1 VQHTKR
7 VFSHH
12 LNTRH
17 RLISLAVASACAGLV
32 APAHAQD
39 TGAANGIAAPTDQT
53 GSTPAQGVATNT
65 VVVTGIRASMQSTL
79 NLKKNSDG
87 IVDGIVAED
96 IGKFPDTNLA
106 ESLQRITGVSIDRQ
120 NGEGQKIT
128 VRGMGPDFNLV
139 LLNGRQMPTADLNDA
154 NGRSFS
160 FDNLASDA
168 ISQLQVYK
176 TSRAQDPSG
185 GIGATVN
192 IMTARPFDQK
202 GTVASVGVK
211 GVVDQSSQNLPDL
224 LKGKRVTPEVS
235 GIFSTV
241 SKDGMWGFGGNAS
254 YSKRDS
260 GLNRAQIA
268 NGWIGPYKGSD
279 VIDGS
284 TLPQPGAPVGSVTN
298 RPGPNDL
305 YERPQNFGYQV
316 NGLERERVNGQAVL
330 QFRPVKELTAT
341 LDYTF
346 AQNKLHTRR
355 AEMSVWFA
363 QTPTSTS
370 TWPGGS
376 NQAPLSYSEVYNSPQ
391 DISVISADF
400 ATKNTLNSVG
410 FNTVWKPQ
418 SGLRFTLDAHSS
430 SAESKADSPWGSS
443 NQLSNAS
450 FSRGRTSIDFTHEL
464 PILGIDGANVAAE
477 PIQATGSQFTNTYVK
492 STVKQLQ
499 LSGEWRVADASNL
512 NFGVG
517 YTDVKNRSTSSL
529 VQNNGWSGLT
539 SKNDYPASLFQKSD
553 TASYFDQFGGAG
565 AAGMFRDF
573 YTADFG
579 ALRAA
584 TAAAA
589 TKPGYVSNDGLKT
602 QASFLPNFATT
613 DSDQRLEEKT
623 TTAYVAL
630 SQDWD
635 LAIPVHTSVGLHFEK
650 TKVTSVAQ
658 VLPATGVTWISQ
670 NELPLTFAGTAYSTT
685 HGSYSNVLPN
695 VNADFDV
702 TSNFK
707 VRAGAGVTISRARYN
722 ELQGGLNI
730 GTGSDYYLGGTAAT
744 GNPSLKPVKSKNLD
758 LSFEWYFTQH
768 SVASLGLF
776 NKKLTDYTA
785 QSQVLENQYG
795 IHTPIGG
802 AYYNAALNT
811 GHCTVADTNC
821 IRNYILNNYNGQPG
835 VTKTGVNSVGN
846 ATGVITGIPSD
857 PLMQFR
863 TSSYVNSQPASLH
876 GAELAVQH
884 MFGETGFGVQAN
896 YTYVTSPLK
905 YKNDQTTDQFAIL
918 GLSNSANLV
927 GIYENF
933 GWTIRLAY
941 NWRDSF
947 LASKTDGGGHLDPVY
962 TKAYGQTDLSVGYA
976 VTKNLNVLFEG
987 INLTN
992 STQRQY
998 GRTQA
1003 HFLNA
1008 TQTGPRYMV
1017 GARYTF

>member
-1 VQHTKR
+1 MLNQNKKGN
-7 VFSHH
+7 SLH
-12 LNTRH
+12 LETRQ
-17 RLISLAVASACAGLV
+17 RLITLAVASACALLGQ
-32 APAHAQD
+32 AHAQEANN
-39 TGAANGIAAPTDQT
+39 GAD
-53 GSTPAQGVATNT
+53 STMANT

-160 FDNLASDA
+160 FDNLASEA

-241 SKDGMWGFGGNAS
+241 SQDGMWGFGGNAS

-316 NGLERERVNGQAVL
+316 NGLERERINGQAVL
-330 QFRPVKELTAT
+330 QFRPIKELTST
-341 LDYTF
+341 LDYTY

-376 NQAPLSYSEVYNSPQ
+376 NQAPLTYSEVYNAPQ
-391 DISVISADF
+391 DISVISADY
-400 ATKNTLNSVG
+400 ATRNTLNSVG

-418 SGLRFTLDAHSS
+418 SGLKFTLDAHSS

-464 PILGIDGANVAAE
+464 PILGIDGANVAGE
-477 PIQATGSQFTNTYVK
+477 PLQATGSQFYNTYVK

-499 LSGEWRVADASNL
+499 LSGEWKVAEASNL

-517 YTDVKNRSTSSL
+517 MTDVKNRSTQSL
-529 VQNNGWSGLT
+529 VGNNGWSGLT
-539 SKNDYPASLFQKSD
+539 NKNDYPASLFSKSD
-553 TASYFDQFGGAG
+553 TASYFDQFGGNG

-579 ALRAA
+579 ALRTA
-584 TAAAA
+584 TASAA
-589 TKPGYVSNDGLKT
+589 TKPGYVSNDGPKT
-602 QASFLPNFATT
+602 QADFLPNFATT

-623 TTAYVAL
+623 KTAYVAL
-630 SQDWD
+630 SQDWEF
-635 LAIPVHTSVGLHFEK
+635 AIPVHTSVGLHFEK
-650 TKVTSVAQ
+650 TDITSVAQ
-658 VLPATGVTWISQ
+658 VLPATGVTWTAQ

-695 VNADFDV
+695 LNLDFDV
-702 TSNFK
+702 TPDFK
-707 VRAGAGVTISRARYN
+707 VRAGAGTTISRARYN
-722 ELQGGLNI
+722 ELQGGLTI
-730 GTGSDYYLGGTAAT
+730 GTGSDYYLGGTAST
-744 GNPSLKPVKSKNLD
+744 GNPNLKPVKSKNLD
-758 LSFEWYFTQH
+758 LSFEWYFTKH

-785 QSQVLENQYG
+785 QNQILENQYG

-802 AYYNAALNT
+802 GYYKAALAN
-811 GHCTVADTNC
+811 GGCTVADTNC

-846 ATGVITGIPSD
+846 ATGTITGIASD

-863 TSSYVNSQPASLH
+863 TSSFVNSQPASLH
-876 GAELAVQH
+876 GAELNVQH
-884 MFGETGFGVQAN
+884 MFGESGFGVQAN

-933 GWTIRLAY
+933 GWTVRLAY
-941 NWRDSF
+941 NWRDAF

-962 TKAYGQTDLSVGYA
+962 TGAYGQTDLSVGYA
-976 VTKNLNVLFEG
+976 FTRNLNLVFEG

-992 STQRQY
+992 ATQHQY
-998 GRTQA
+998 GRTRG

>member
-1 VQHTKR
+1 MNQNKKGN
-7 VFSHH
+7 SLH
-12 LNTRH
+12 LETRQ
-17 RLISLAVASACAGLV
+17 RLITLAVASACALLGQ
-32 APAHAQD
+32 AHAQEANN
-39 TGAANGIAAPTDQT
+39 GAD
-53 GSTPAQGVATNT
+53 STMANT

-160 FDNLASDA
+160 FDNLASEA

-241 SKDGMWGFGGNAS
+241 SQDGMWGFGGNAS

-316 NGLERERVNGQAVL
+316 NGLERERINGQAVL
-330 QFRPVKELTAT
+330 QFRPIKELTST
-341 LDYTF
+341 LDYTY

-376 NQAPLSYSEVYNSPQ
+376 NQAPLTYSEVYNAPQ
-391 DISVISADF
+391 DISVISADY
-400 ATKNTLNSVG
+400 ATRNTLNSVG

-418 SGLRFTLDAHSS
+418 SGLKFTLDAHSS

-464 PILGIDGANVAAE
+464 PILGIDGANVAGE
-477 PIQATGSQFTNTYVK
+477 PLQATGSQFYNTYVK

-499 LSGEWRVADASNL
+499 LSGEWKVAEASNL

-517 YTDVKNRSTSSL
+517 MTDVKNRSTQSL
-529 VQNNGWSGLT
+529 VGNNGWSGLT
-539 SKNDYPASLFQKSD
+539 NKNDYPASLFSKSD
-553 TASYFDQFGGAG
+553 TASYFDQFGGNG

-579 ALRAA
+579 ALRTA
-584 TAAAA
+584 TASAA
-589 TKPGYVSNDGLKT
+589 TKPGYVSNDGPKT
-602 QASFLPNFATT
+602 QADFLPNFATT

-623 TTAYVAL
+623 KTAYVAL
-630 SQDWD
+630 SQDWEF
-635 LAIPVHTSVGLHFEK
+635 AIPVHTSVGLHFEK
-650 TKVTSVAQ
+650 TDITSVAQ
-658 VLPATGVTWISQ
+658 VLPATGVTWTAQ

-695 VNADFDV
+695 LNLDFDV
-702 TSNFK
+702 TPDFK
-707 VRAGAGVTISRARYN
+707 VRAGAGTTISRARYN
-722 ELQGGLNI
+722 ELQGGLTI
-730 GTGSDYYLGGTAAT
+730 GTGSDYYLGGTAST
-744 GNPSLKPVKSKNLD
+744 GNPNLKPVKSKNLD
-758 LSFEWYFTQH
+758 LSFEWYFTKH

-785 QSQVLENQYG
+785 QNQILENQYG

-802 AYYNAALNT
+802 GYYKAALAN
-811 GHCTVADTNC
+811 GGCTVADTNC

-846 ATGVITGIPSD
+846 ATGTITGIASD

-863 TSSYVNSQPASLH
+863 TSSFVNSQPASLH
-876 GAELAVQH
+876 GAELNVQH
-884 MFGETGFGVQAN
+884 MFGESGFGVQAN

-933 GWTIRLAY
+933 GWTVRLAY
-941 NWRDSF
+941 NWRDAF

-962 TKAYGQTDLSVGYA
+962 TGAYGQTDLSVGYA
-976 VTKNLNVLFEG
+976 FTRNLNLVFEG

-992 STQRQY
+992 ATQHQY
-998 GRTQA
+998 GRTRG